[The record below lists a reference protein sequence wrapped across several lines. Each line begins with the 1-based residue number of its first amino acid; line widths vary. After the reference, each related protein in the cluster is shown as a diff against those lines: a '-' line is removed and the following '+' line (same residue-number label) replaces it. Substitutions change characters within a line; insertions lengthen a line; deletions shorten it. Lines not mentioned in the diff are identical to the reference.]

1 MINPD
6 HNAITPVSP
15 EVFEAMRAYFCEG
28 WGNPSSAYK
37 FGSTRK
43 SVIETAHAQ
52 VAIASLLAVNLG
64 DDADSI
70 GALWG
75 QFAGA
80 AYAWDENRLR
90 ALPV

>member
-15 EVFEAMRAYFCEG
+15 EVFEVMRAYFCEE

-37 FGSTRK
+37 FGYTRK
-43 SVIETAHAQ
+43 GVIETAHAQ

-64 DDADSI
+64 HDADSI

-75 QFAGA
+75 QFAEA
-80 AYAWDENRLR
+80 ACAWDENRLR
-90 ALPV
+90 APPV